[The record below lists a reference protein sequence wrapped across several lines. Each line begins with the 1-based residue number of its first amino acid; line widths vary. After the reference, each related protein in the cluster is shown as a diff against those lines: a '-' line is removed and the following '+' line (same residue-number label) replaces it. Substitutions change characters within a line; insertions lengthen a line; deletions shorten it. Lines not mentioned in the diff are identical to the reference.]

1 MKKNIAIG
9 ICIFLIF
16 TLALSFN
23 NGWKILVAQSPM
35 PPDQKKSR
43 EIAEEYLLNSLTFRF
58 DGIEDSLKL
67 VDTNTLKCPYCWEF
81 VFEFQCRH
89 AGYGNRTGMMLAQV
103 ITPHTARIIVE
114 YGRVTSAIMDKKW
127 DMMAQKMIANL
138 SYKPSGVSIAYHEK
152 ALIAG
157 TIAIIA
163 LILIVGVIVFILVLK
178 IKKRRRRR

>member
-16 TLALSFN
+16 ALALSLSFN
-23 NGWKILVAQSPM
+23 NGWKLSPM

-58 DGIEDSLKL
+58 DGIEDSLEL
-67 VDTNTLKCPYCWEF
+67 EDTNTLKCPYCWEF

-89 AGYGNRTGMMLAQV
+89 AGYGNRTGKMLAQV

-114 YGRVTSAIMDKKW
+114 HGRVTSAIMDKKW
-127 DMMAQKMIANL
+127 DMQAQKMIVK
-138 SYKPSGVSIAYHEK
+138 SMGY
-152 ALIAG
+152 
-157 TIAIIA
+157 
-163 LILIVGVIVFILVLK
+163 
-178 IKKRRRRR
+178 